1 MKIRDEKAHVDQV
14 RRFYAA
20 IADRYETQIRRFPYY
35 LTAHKQYARC
45 LAAIFE
51 RPPNGRP
58 APPIHTVVELG
69 AGTGA
74 QTLYLARH
82 AKRVVSL
89 DLSEDLL
96 RVNQEKLREQ
106 RITNVQLVAGD
117 ITRSGLGNG
126 IADCVISLGDVFS
139 HIARYETALQEMARV
154 TKPGGIL
161 CFDFDNKWYP
171 QLLWDWSE
179 LRRAAASPGRG
190 HVRTWHHLGRSIDLC
205 TFTHREMRRLLAKF
219 GFHIERTY
227 GLDFFTFLAPE
238 ACHFSDLGSSL
249 GPKACYA
256 LGWVDRKLSRL
267 FPITRLGESKLLI
280 ARRLPN
286 GGG

>member
-1 MKIRDEKAHVDQV
+1 MKIADERAHTEQV

-20 IADRYETQIRRFPYY
+20 IAGGYETEIRRFPYY
-35 LTAHKQYARC
+35 LTAHKQYTRC
-45 LAAIFE
+45 LRAIFE

-58 APPIHTVVELG
+58 ARPIHTVVELG

-106 RITNVQLVAGD
+106 RITNVQLLTGD
-117 ITRSGLGNG
+117 ITRCGLRDGF
-126 IADCVISLGDVFS
+126 ADCVISLGDVFS
-139 HIARYETALQEMARV
+139 HIARYETALREMARV

-171 QLLWDWSE
+171 QLLWDWAE
-179 LRRAAASPGRG
+179 LRRAAATPGRG

-205 TFTHREMRRLLAKF
+205 TFTQKEIRGLLAKH
-219 GFHIERTY
+219 GFHIHRTY
-227 GLDFFTFLAPE
+227 GLDFFTFLTPE
-238 ACHFSDLGSSL
+238 ACHFGDVQSSL
-249 GPKACYA
+249 GTKACYA
-256 LGWVDRKLSRL
+256 LGWVDRKLSRF
-267 FPITRLGESKLLI
+267 FPVNRLGESKLVI
-280 ARRLPN
+280 ARRVSN
-286 GGG
+286 GAG

>member
-1 MKIRDEKAHVDQV
+1 MKISDEKAHVEQV

-20 IADRYETQIRRFPYY
+20 IGDGYETEIRRFPYY

-45 LAAIFE
+45 LAGIFE

-58 APPIHTVVELG
+58 PWPIHTVVELG

-74 QTLYLARH
+74 QTIYLARH

-89 DLSEDLL
+89 DLSEEFL
-96 RVNQEKLREQ
+96 RVNHEKLREQ
-106 RITNVQLVAGD
+106 RITNVQLMAGD
-117 ITRSGLGNG
+117 ITRCGLRDG

-139 HIARYETALQEMARV
+139 HIARYETALREIARV

-171 QLLWDWSE
+171 QLLWDWAE
-179 LRRAAASPGRG
+179 LRRAAATPGQG
-190 HVRTWHHLGRSIDLC
+190 HVRTWHHQGRSIELS
-205 TFTHREMRRLLAKF
+205 TFTHKEMRGLLAKY

-227 GLDFFTFLAPE
+227 GLDFFTFLTPE
-238 ACHFSDLGSSL
+238 ACHFTYLGSSL
-249 GPKACYA
+249 GSKACYA
-256 LGWVDRKLSRL
+256 LGWVDRKLSRF
-267 FPITRLGESKLLI
+267 FPVNRLGESKLII
-280 ARRLPN
+280 ARRVSN
-286 GGG
+286 GAG